1 MIVNTKTISQKFEH
15 INKQIELNDMLDTNK
30 FPDPIL
36 HKQLSF
42 LKSGFRILAC
52 GVGVAGLLI
61 SAFLLLGVAEIIG
74 VIEEMV

>member
-1 MIVNTKTISQKFEH
+1 MYNLEH
-15 INKQIELNDMLDTNK
+15 INKQIELNDMPDNNK

-52 GVGVAGLLI
+52 GIGAFGLYL
-61 SAFLLLGVAEIIG
+61 SAFILLGIAELVG